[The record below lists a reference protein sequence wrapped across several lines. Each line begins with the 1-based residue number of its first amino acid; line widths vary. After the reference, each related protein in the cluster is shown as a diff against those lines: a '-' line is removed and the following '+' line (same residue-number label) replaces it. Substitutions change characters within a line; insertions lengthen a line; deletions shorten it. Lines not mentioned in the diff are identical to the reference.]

1 VSEPVPSF
9 GARFALAW
17 RILFDAA
24 FAARVVEARQP
35 PRLSEAPL
43 PAPEPVPEQPLP
55 VAQPPSLEPALQ
67 LLGLLQREGRFVDF
81 LKQDLASFGDAEI
94 GAAARVVHEGCR
106 RAVAQHLTIAPIRAE
121 AEGAQVTVDAGYEVA
136 AVKLTGNVKG
146 SAPYRGVLRHRGW
159 RAESIQL
166 PRAVGDHDARVLAP
180 AEIEL

>member
-1 VSEPVPSF
+1 VSEPLPSF

-24 FAARVVEARQP
+24 FAARVTGV
-35 PRLSEAPL
+35 SEPAL
-43 PAPEPVPEQPLP
+43 PSLPEPEPEPEPVAKERREQPP
-55 VAQPPSLEPALQ
+55 NLEPALQ

-81 LKQDLASFGDAEI
+81 LKQELGGFGDAQI

-106 RAVAQHLTIAPIRAE
+106 RAVAEHLTIAPIRGE
-121 AEGAQVTVDAGYEVA
+121 AEGAQVTVDVGYEAA

-146 SAPYRGVLRHRGW
+146 NAPYRGVLRHRGW